1 MGEASINW
9 TIYLLRCGDGSLYT
23 GITTD
28 VQRRLAE
35 HRNGTGRL
43 PRGAKIL
50 RGKQPL
56 LLVFEHAVGNR
67 SDALKLEYRVKQL
80 SKPEKERLVNK
91 QLAIEKLPP
100 A

>member
-1 MGEASINW
+1 MSEPSRSW

-28 VQRRLAE
+28 VQRRLTE
-35 HRNGTGRL
+35 HKNGDGAA

-56 LLVFEHAVGNR
+56 SLVFEHEVGNR

-80 SKPEKERLVNK
+80 SKPDKERLVNQ
-91 QLAIEKLPP
+91 QLHIEKLPR
-100 A
+100 

>member
-1 MGEASINW
+1 MSGSSKIW
-9 TIYLLRCGDGSLYT
+9 TIYLLRCSDGSLYT

-28 VQRRLAE
+28 VRRRLAE
-35 HRNGTGRL
+35 HENGAGRL

-56 LLVFEHAVGNR
+56 LLVFEHEVGNR

-91 QLAIEKLPP
+91 QLDIEKLPT
-100 A
+100 